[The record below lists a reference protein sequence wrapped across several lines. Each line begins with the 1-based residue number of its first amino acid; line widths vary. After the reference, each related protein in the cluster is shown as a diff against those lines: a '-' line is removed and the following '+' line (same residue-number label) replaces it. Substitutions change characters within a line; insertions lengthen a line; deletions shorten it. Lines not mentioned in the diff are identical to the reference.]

1 LFVESI
7 GMELSEDKIR
17 YISEMAVRHLGS
29 EANPDMIKKVVKE
42 VIRRLMAEG
51 LVTKEVVN

>member
-1 LFVESI
+1 
-7 GMELSEDKIR
+7 MELTEDKIR

-51 LVTKEVVN
+51 LVTKEGVN